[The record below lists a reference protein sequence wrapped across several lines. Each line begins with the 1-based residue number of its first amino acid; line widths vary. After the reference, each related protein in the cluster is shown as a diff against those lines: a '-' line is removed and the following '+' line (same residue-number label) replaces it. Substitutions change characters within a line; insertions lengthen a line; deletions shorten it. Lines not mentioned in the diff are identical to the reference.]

1 MSLKSRVIDDMK
13 MALRARETDRLKTIR
28 MLLAAIKQREVDER
42 IEISDP
48 DVLAVIDKMIKQR
61 RESIGQ
67 FERAGRH
74 DLADSEKAE
83 VAVLQ
88 EYMPQAFCYWL
99 NLRETTLAFLNI
111 AWFFPTAICWGVLMR
126 MALQRAPL
134 EAGSAVGEKSQR
146 SKDGTI
152 ADGGIEHRP

>member
-88 EYMPQAFCYWL
+88 EYMPQAL
-99 NLRETTLAFLNI
+99 SEGEIDTLV
-111 AWFFPTAICWGVLMR
+111 TEAITSVGAASVKDMGAV
-126 MALQRAPL
+126 MALIRPKLTGRANI
-134 EAGSAVGEKSQR
+134 GAVSQLVKAKLSR
-146 SKDGTI
+146 
-152 ADGGIEHRP
+152 